1 MNKIIIK
8 KVIISNFRSFKNSC
22 NSIDEINN
30 LNMFTGKN
38 NAGKTNILRAI
49 NLFFNPSNY
58 NPQIDMNAIKKITGG
73 ASKHPKIEI
82 KFEENQKGQ
91 KSLLYTIVLDLN
103 QEKDYYKL
111 KGKKSISKLSSSKK
125 ISDYLAKNFKCVY
138 LSTTDEEITEQA
150 YKVVNDMIL
159 QYYKKRNKAIRST
172 IENFENQYK
181 TLISTFESNISD
193 LEQEISE
200 QFAIFKSSNIKIE
213 PQLKIESNTNVSDF
227 LLENIKLELDDAY
240 SQAINAKGAGI
251 QRTSLILLTFFLLNQ
266 IYTNTNKII
275 LLDEPEAFLYPLIIG
290 ELKNSIEKSIKE
302 NEKSQIF
309 LTSHSRE
316 FIPEINNED
325 YSFYNIDQI
334 LEAVEYSR
342 SKNDRDINKYST
354 INKFDKKIKNE
365 VLKNYGLLDDIDD
378 YEDIIVCEGMTDKNY
393 LVKILEEKD
402 FRPQIRFQRYSDDIK
417 EFDYSAFPKG
427 ASSVVPILIYLD
439 RISNV
444 NRRVFV
450 LLDGDEEG
458 MKVARQ
464 IKQKEYKNLT
474 IKKYVIPDKKEIEDI
489 VFLKEDFI
497 DRICTFSKELGTNKK
512 SYSEAVSK
520 REVSVIRSTK
530 DFIVGN
536 GITEDVQNL
545 KRLISSNLEQ
555 VKIQKEPLLSEL
567 ESFFY
572 NK

>member
-1 MNKIIIK
+1 MNKITIK
-8 KVIISNFRSFKNSC
+8 KVTISNFRSFKNKC

-38 NAGKTNILRAI
+38 NAGKTNVLRAI

-58 NPQIDMNAIKKITGG
+58 DPQIDMNAIKKITGG
-73 ASKHPKIEI
+73 ASKQPKIEI
-82 KFEENQKGQ
+82 KFEESQNEL
-91 KSLLYTIVLDLN
+91 KSLSYTIILDLN

-111 KGKKSISKLSSSKK
+111 KGKEEISKLSSSKK
-125 ISDYLAKNFKCVY
+125 ISDYLSKNFKCVY
-138 LSTTDEEITEQA
+138 LSTTDEEISQQA

-159 QYYKKRNKAIRST
+159 QYYKKRNREIRKT
-172 IENFENQYK
+172 IGDFENQYK
-181 TLISTFESNISD
+181 TLVSTFENNIFG

-200 QFAIFKSSNIKIE
+200 QFEIFKSSNIKIE
-213 PQLKIESNTNVSDF
+213 PHLKIESNTNVSDF

-240 SQAINAKGAGI
+240 SQAINTKGAGI

-266 IYTNTNKII
+266 IYTNVNKII
-275 LLDEPEAFLYPLIIG
+275 LLDEPEAFLYPLIIN
-290 ELKNSIEKSIKE
+290 ELKKTIEKSIKD
-302 NEKSQIF
+302 NEESQIF

-316 FIPEINNED
+316 FIPEINNPE

-334 LEAVEYSR
+334 LKTVEYAR
-342 SKNDRDINKYST
+342 SKNDTDINKYST

-402 FRPQIRFQRYSDDIK
+402 FRPQIRFQRYSNDTK
-417 EFDYSAFPKG
+417 EFDYSSFPKG
-427 ASSVVPILIYLD
+427 ASSIVPILIYLD

-444 NRRVFV
+444 DRKVFV
-450 LLDGDEEG
+450 LIDGDDEG
-458 MKVARQ
+458 KRVSRQ
-464 IKQKEYKNLT
+464 INPNEYKHLT
-474 IKKYVIPDKKEIEDI
+474 IEKYVIPDKKEIEDI
-489 VFLKEDFI
+489 VFSKEDFI
-497 DRICTFSKELGTNKK
+497 DRICTFSVKLMDKRRE
-512 SYSEAVSK
+512 YSEAINK
-520 REVSVIRSTK
+520 REVSVIKATK
-530 DFIVGN
+530 DFITGN
-536 GITEDVQNL
+536 GIVEDVQNL
-545 KRLISSNLEQ
+545 KRLISRNLEQ
-555 VKIQKEPLLSEL
+555 VNVQKEPLLSKL

>member
-1 MNKIIIK
+1 M
-8 KVIISNFRSFKNSC
+8 
-22 NSIDEINN
+22 
-30 LNMFTGKN
+30 
-38 NAGKTNILRAI
+38 
-49 NLFFNPSNY
+49 
-58 NPQIDMNAIKKITGG
+58 
-73 ASKHPKIEI
+73 
-82 KFEENQKGQ
+82 
-91 KSLLYTIVLDLN
+91 
-103 QEKDYYKL
+103 
-111 KGKKSISKLSSSKK
+111 
-125 ISDYLAKNFKCVY
+125 
-138 LSTTDEEITEQA
+138 
-150 YKVVNDMIL
+150 
-159 QYYKKRNKAIRST
+159 
-172 IENFENQYK
+172 
-181 TLISTFESNISD
+181 
-193 LEQEISE
+193 
-200 QFAIFKSSNIKIE
+200 
-213 PQLKIESNTNVSDF
+213 
-227 LLENIKLELDDAY
+227 
-240 SQAINAKGAGI
+240 
-251 QRTSLILLTFFLLNQ
+251 
-266 IYTNTNKII
+266 
-275 LLDEPEAFLYPLIIG
+275 
-290 ELKNSIEKSIKE
+290 
-302 NEKSQIF
+302 
-309 LTSHSRE
+309 
-316 FIPEINNED
+316 
-325 YSFYNIDQI
+325 
-334 LEAVEYSR
+334 EYSR

-458 MKVARQ
+458 MKVAKQ

-474 IKKYVIPDKKEIEDI
+474 IKKYVISDKKEIEDI

-497 DRICTFSKELGTNKK
+497 DRVCTFSKELGTNKK
-512 SYSEAVSK
+512 WYSEAVSK

-572 NK
+572 NN

>member
-474 IKKYVIPDKKEIEDI
+474 I
-489 VFLKEDFI
+489 
-497 DRICTFSKELGTNKK
+497 
-512 SYSEAVSK
+512 
-520 REVSVIRSTK
+520 
-530 DFIVGN
+530 
-536 GITEDVQNL
+536 
-545 KRLISSNLEQ
+545 
-555 VKIQKEPLLSEL
+555 
-567 ESFFY
+567 
-572 NK
+572 